1 MYHQAYTERRSLMIR
16 LFVTQS
22 GIAWK
27 KNCLDRL
34 LKKTW
39 ATDSH
44 GNRYIYGS
52 NEIPHGC
59 MKKKTIYEIKGL
71 YRDSFRITGFEFGK
85 GKKSLCIVGSMRGNE
100 VQQLY
105 CCSQLVKKFRQLEEE
120 RRIRPDVKILIIP
133 CCNPYS
139 INTQKRFW
147 TIDNTDINRMFP
159 GYDLG
164 ETTQRIADGI
174 FSQIKDYEYGIQFTS
189 FYMPGEFI
197 PHVRLMDEGYS
208 DVITAMKF
216 GMPYVVKRT
225 VRPYDTATL
234 NYNWQVWNTKAYSLY
249 TSTTSRIDKK
259 SAGQAVLSIL
269 RFCKSVGFVKY
280 QENGDHP
287 SIVISDK
294 ELISVRTA
302 KSGIFEPLV
311 KVGDSVDEGTPLAEI
326 INPYDGSVMETLYA
340 PRRGTL
346 FFMHSDPITYAETA
360 VIKMV

>member
-1 MYHQAYTERRSLMIR
+1 
-16 LFVTQS
+16 
-22 GIAWK
+22 
-27 KNCLDRL
+27 
-34 LKKTW
+34 
-39 ATDSH
+39 
-44 GNRYIYGS
+44 
-52 NEIPHGC
+52 
-59 MKKKTIYEIKGL
+59 MKKKIIYEIKGL
-71 YRDSFRITGFEFGK
+71 YRDSFRITGFEK
-85 GKKSLCIVGSMRGNE
+85 KKKKKSLCIVGSMRGNE

-259 SAGQAVLSIL
+259 SAGQAVLSVL

>member
-1 MYHQAYTERRSLMIR
+1 
-16 LFVTQS
+16 
-22 GIAWK
+22 
-27 KNCLDRL
+27 
-34 LKKTW
+34 
-39 ATDSH
+39 
-44 GNRYIYGS
+44 
-52 NEIPHGC
+52 
-59 MKKKTIYEIKGL
+59 MKKKIIYEIKGL

-120 RRIRPDVKILIIP
+120 RRIRPNVKILIIP

-259 SAGQAVLSIL
+259 SAGQAVLSVL

-326 INPYDGSVMETLYA
+326 INSYDGSVMETLYA

>member
-1 MYHQAYTERRSLMIR
+1 
-16 LFVTQS
+16 
-22 GIAWK
+22 
-27 KNCLDRL
+27 
-34 LKKTW
+34 
-39 ATDSH
+39 
-44 GNRYIYGS
+44 
-52 NEIPHGC
+52 
-59 MKKKTIYEIKGL
+59 MKKKIIYEIKGL

-120 RRIRPDVKILIIP
+120 RRISPDVKILIIP

-249 TSTTSRIDKK
+249 TSTTNRIDKK

>member
-1 MYHQAYTERRSLMIR
+1 
-16 LFVTQS
+16 
-22 GIAWK
+22 
-27 KNCLDRL
+27 
-34 LKKTW
+34 
-39 ATDSH
+39 
-44 GNRYIYGS
+44 
-52 NEIPHGC
+52 
-59 MKKKTIYEIKGL
+59 MKKKIIYEIKGL

-216 GMPYVVKRT
+216 GMHYVVKRT

-234 NYNWQVWNTKAYSLY
+234 NYNWPVWNTKAYSLY

-326 INPYDGSVMETLYA
+326 INPYDGSVMETFYA

>member
-1 MYHQAYTERRSLMIR
+1 
-16 LFVTQS
+16 
-22 GIAWK
+22 
-27 KNCLDRL
+27 
-34 LKKTW
+34 
-39 ATDSH
+39 
-44 GNRYIYGS
+44 
-52 NEIPHGC
+52 
-59 MKKKTIYEIKGL
+59 MKKKIIYEIKGL

-216 GMPYVVKRT
+216 GMPYVVKRA

>member
-1 MYHQAYTERRSLMIR
+1 
-16 LFVTQS
+16 
-22 GIAWK
+22 
-27 KNCLDRL
+27 
-34 LKKTW
+34 
-39 ATDSH
+39 
-44 GNRYIYGS
+44 
-52 NEIPHGC
+52 

-311 KVGDSVDEGTPLAEI
+311 KVGDNVDEGTPLADI

>member
-1 MYHQAYTERRSLMIR
+1 
-16 LFVTQS
+16 
-22 GIAWK
+22 
-27 KNCLDRL
+27 
-34 LKKTW
+34 
-39 ATDSH
+39 
-44 GNRYIYGS
+44 
-52 NEIPHGC
+52 

-120 RRIRPDVKILIIP
+120 GRIRPDVKILIIP

-164 ETTQRIADGI
+164 ETTQRVADGI

-249 TSTTSRIDKK
+249 TSTTSRIDNI

-311 KVGDSVDEGTPLAEI
+311 KVGDNVDEGTPLADI

-340 PRRGTL
+340 PRKGTL

>member
-1 MYHQAYTERRSLMIR
+1 
-16 LFVTQS
+16 
-22 GIAWK
+22 
-27 KNCLDRL
+27 
-34 LKKTW
+34 
-39 ATDSH
+39 
-44 GNRYIYGS
+44 
-52 NEIPHGC
+52 
-59 MKKKTIYEIKGL
+59 MKKKIIYEIKGL

-85 GKKSLCIVGSMRGNE
+85 GKKSLCIVGNMRGNE

>member
-1 MYHQAYTERRSLMIR
+1 
-16 LFVTQS
+16 
-22 GIAWK
+22 
-27 KNCLDRL
+27 
-34 LKKTW
+34 
-39 ATDSH
+39 
-44 GNRYIYGS
+44 
-52 NEIPHGC
+52 
-59 MKKKTIYEIKGL
+59 MKKKIIYEIKGL

-346 FFMHSDPITYAETA
+346 FFMHSDPISYAETA
-360 VIKMV
+360 VIMMV

>member
-1 MYHQAYTERRSLMIR
+1 
-16 LFVTQS
+16 
-22 GIAWK
+22 
-27 KNCLDRL
+27 
-34 LKKTW
+34 
-39 ATDSH
+39 
-44 GNRYIYGS
+44 
-52 NEIPHGC
+52 

-105 CCSQLVKKFRQLEEE
+105 CCSQLVKKFKQLEEE
-120 RRIRPDVKILIIP
+120 GRISEGIKILIIP

-139 INTQKRFW
+139 MNTQKRFW

-189 FYMPGEFI
+189 FYMPGDFI

-208 DVITAMKF
+208 DVVTALKF
-216 GMPYVVKRT
+216 GLPYVVKRT

-269 RFCKSVGFVKY
+269 RFCKSLGFVKY

-287 SIVISDK
+287 SKVISDK
-294 ELISVRTA
+294 KLISVRTA

-311 KVGDSVDEGTPLAEI
+311 KVGDSVEEGTPLAEI
-326 INPYDGSVMETLYA
+326 INPYDGLVMETLYA
-340 PRRGTL
+340 PKNGTL
-346 FFMHSDPITYAETA
+346 FFMHSDPITYAETG
-360 VIKMV
+360 VIKMI

>member
-1 MYHQAYTERRSLMIR
+1 MQELE
-16 LFVTQS
+16 LFR
-22 GIAWK
+22 INA
-27 KNCLDRL
+27 
-34 LKKTW
+34 
-39 ATDSH
+39 
-44 GNRYIYGS
+44 IYRDDF
-52 NEIPHGC
+52 
-59 MKKKTIYEIKGL
+59 KIKG
-71 YRDSFRITGFEFGK
+71 YTFGE
-85 GKKSLCIVGSMRGNE
+85 GEESVCVLGSMRGNE
-100 VQQLY
+100 YQQIY
-105 CCSQLVKKFRQLEEE
+105 VCSLLIRKLKALEEE
-120 RRIRPDVKILIIP
+120 GRINPGKKILVVP

-139 INTQKRFW
+139 VNVKKRFW

-225 VRPYDTATL
+225 VRPYDTTTL

-249 TSTTSRIDKK
+249 TSPTCRIDKK

-287 SIVISDK
+287 SRVISDK
-294 ELISVRTA
+294 ELINVRTA

>member
-1 MYHQAYTERRSLMIR
+1 
-16 LFVTQS
+16 
-22 GIAWK
+22 
-27 KNCLDRL
+27 
-34 LKKTW
+34 
-39 ATDSH
+39 
-44 GNRYIYGS
+44 
-52 NEIPHGC
+52 

-120 RRIRPDVKILIIP
+120 GRIRPDVKILIIP

-164 ETTQRIADGI
+164 ETTQRVADGI

-311 KVGDSVDEGTPLAEI
+311 KVGDNVDEGTPLADI

-340 PRRGTL
+340 PRKGTL

>member
-1 MYHQAYTERRSLMIR
+1 
-16 LFVTQS
+16 
-22 GIAWK
+22 
-27 KNCLDRL
+27 
-34 LKKTW
+34 
-39 ATDSH
+39 
-44 GNRYIYGS
+44 
-52 NEIPHGC
+52 

-294 ELISVRTA
+294 EMISVRTA

>member
-1 MYHQAYTERRSLMIR
+1 
-16 LFVTQS
+16 
-22 GIAWK
+22 
-27 KNCLDRL
+27 
-34 LKKTW
+34 
-39 ATDSH
+39 
-44 GNRYIYGS
+44 
-52 NEIPHGC
+52 

-120 RRIRPDVKILIIP
+120 GRIRSDVKILIIP

-164 ETTQRIADGI
+164 ETTQRVADGI

>member
-1 MYHQAYTERRSLMIR
+1 
-16 LFVTQS
+16 
-22 GIAWK
+22 
-27 KNCLDRL
+27 
-34 LKKTW
+34 
-39 ATDSH
+39 
-44 GNRYIYGS
+44 
-52 NEIPHGC
+52 

-120 RRIRPDVKILIIP
+120 GRIRPDVKILIIP

-164 ETTQRIADGI
+164 ETTQRVADGI

-280 QENGDHP
+280 QENGDLP

>member
-1 MYHQAYTERRSLMIR
+1 
-16 LFVTQS
+16 
-22 GIAWK
+22 
-27 KNCLDRL
+27 
-34 LKKTW
+34 
-39 ATDSH
+39 
-44 GNRYIYGS
+44 
-52 NEIPHGC
+52 

-120 RRIRPDVKILIIP
+120 GRIRPDVKILIIP

-249 TSTTSRIDKK
+249 TSTTSRIDNK

-311 KVGDSVDEGTPLAEI
+311 KVGDNVDEGTPLADI

-340 PRRGTL
+340 PRKGTL
-346 FFMHSDPITYAETA
+346 FFMHSAPITYAETA